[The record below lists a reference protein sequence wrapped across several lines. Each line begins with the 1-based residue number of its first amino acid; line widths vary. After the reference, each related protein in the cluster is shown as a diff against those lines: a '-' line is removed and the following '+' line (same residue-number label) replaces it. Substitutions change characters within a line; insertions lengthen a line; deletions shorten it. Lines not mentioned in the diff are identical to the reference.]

1 MSAPQLY
8 QYPEGTFII
17 LHKCYMPD
25 QYFAHMYLDRV
36 SMDGCIVVYTVP
48 PAKIATE
55 FSKFKYRSTVY
66 LCIIR
71 MDKINDTRRPFKI
84 GSSDAYQEFIT

>member
-8 QYPEGTFII
+8 EYPEGTFII
-17 LHKCYMPD
+17 LYKCYMPD

-36 SMDGCIVVYTVP
+36 SMDDCIVVKT
-48 PAKIATE
+48 ATK
-55 FSKFKYRSTVY
+55 FSKFKYRYTVY

-71 MDKINDTRRPFKI
+71 MD
-84 GSSDAYQEFIT
+84 